1 MQREKYGNG
10 DFVQIFASY
19 RRRAA
24 YLREIA
30 SDVAYSSFAGS
41 FACEARVIFEIE
53 HGHIL
58 DRQYNILRRYQIP
71 G

>member
-1 MQREKYGNG
+1 MMQREKYGNG

-19 RRRAA
+19 RHRAA
-24 YLREIA
+24 YMREIA
-30 SDVAYSSFAGS
+30 SDVAYRSFAGD

-53 HGHIL
+53 HGDIL
-58 DRQYNILRRYQIP
+58 DRQYGVRYQIP